1 MNDANAIGKMVFRSA
16 AMRDLPQLKEMYK
29 RIVKNMEAQGIPI
42 WDDVYPSEFLA
53 EDIEKQRLYVLLD
66 KEETVSAFALCGTNA
81 GEKAVQWQENG
92 AKAVYIDRLGV
103 DPRYAKKG
111 MASFMLAR
119 AKEIAKASGA
129 AYLRLFVVDIN
140 EPAIRLYR
148 RNGFAKASGVYEE
161 VFDDG
166 FVLREYGYE
175 IEI

>member
-1 MNDANAIGKMVFRSA
+1 MNEPNVIGKMVFQSA
-16 AMRDLPQLKEMYK
+16 AAQDLPRLKDMYK

-42 WDDVYPSEFLA
+42 WDDIYPSEFLA
-53 EDIEKQRLYVLLD
+53 EDVENDRLYVLLD
-66 KEETVSAFALCGTNA
+66 KEEIVSAFALCDTNA

-92 AKAVYIDRLGV
+92 ARAMYIDRLGV
-103 DPRYAKKG
+103 DVRYAKKG
-111 MASFMLAR
+111 IGSFMLAR

-148 RNGFAKASGVYEE
+148 RNGFAKVAGIYEE
-161 VFDDG
+161 TFDDG
-166 FVLREYGYE
+166 FMLREYGYE